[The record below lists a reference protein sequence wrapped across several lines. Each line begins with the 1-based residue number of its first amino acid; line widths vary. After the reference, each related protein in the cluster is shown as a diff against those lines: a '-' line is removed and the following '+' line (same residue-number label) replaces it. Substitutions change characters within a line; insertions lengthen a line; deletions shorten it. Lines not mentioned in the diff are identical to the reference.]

1 MAKKDSPSKKP
12 SVQLKKLNF
21 LIGKWHTQGEILQG
35 ASVSS
40 KGIRGMDIY
49 EWVSGGFFILHR
61 VDVFMGNERTEAI
74 EIIGYDENR
83 KSYFMKSFDNQGASI
98 TMYAVLE
105 KSGVL
110 KFGDNKMKSVLTAN
124 KDGNSMTAKWELS
137 ENGKTWKPWMNIQLD
152 K

>member
-1 MAKKDSPSKKP
+1 
-12 SVQLKKLNF
+12 
-21 LIGKWHTQGEILQG
+21 
-35 ASVSS
+35 
-40 KGIRGMDIY
+40 MDIY

-74 EIIGYDENR
+74 EIIGYDESR

-105 KSGVL
+105 KSRVL

-124 KDGNSMTAKWELS
+124 KNGNSMSAKWELS
-137 ENGKTWKPWMNIQLD
+137 ENGKTWKSWMNIQLD